1 MNVSREQIDKLI
13 VGGGDPSFPDGG
25 PDVSPTGTAVL
36 NGPVYV
42 GKPTASP
49 GYEANLNVASNGVT
63 QSTFDGQPKY
73 QSSLAI
79 KADGNVNIS
88 GDGKT
93 ADALLVSKG
102 SARAATFIGGSPDA
116 VIIQG
121 DLFVSGSTDTGNKG
135 RLASRFAA
143 ADASPKPFDLVHPT
157 KGEGHR
163 LRYACIE
170 GPEVAVYCRGRLKES
185 NVINLPDY
193 WKDLVHEDSITV
205 QLQPIGSNQNLVI
218 QEFNNEFIV
227 IAEDSTNTDLI
238 TDLSTIDCFYHV
250 YGERKDINPLI
261 VEYEG
266 NSWED
271 YPDPNYNPN
280 KVDSDKKN
288 TKDPRF
294 DGPPNTV
301 TQ

>member
-1 MNVSREQIDKLI
+1 MQIIKTQTDKLV
-13 VGGGDPSFPDGG
+13 VGSN
-25 PDVSPTGTAVL
+25 DVSQPEGEKDQTPTGTAIL
-36 NGPVYV
+36 NGPVVIGDGAGRTQGDYQGV
-42 GKPTASP
+42 
-49 GYEANLNVASNGVT
+49 LNVSSGSAT
-63 QSTFDGQPKY
+63 QQPLDQQPKLNVD
-73 QSSLAI
+73 LAAAI
-79 KADGNVNIS
+79 DGNVRIL

-93 ADALLVSKG
+93 PSGLFVA
-102 SARAATFIGGSPDA
+102 GGSGPD
-116 VIIQG
+116 V
-121 DLFVSGSTDTGNKG
+121 LFVAGDAFFSGAVDCGNKG
-135 RLASRFAA
+135 KLAARFGS
-143 ADASPKPFDLVHPT
+143 ADARPKPFDLVHPT

-185 NVINLPDY
+185 NVIQLPYY

-271 YPDPNYNPN
+271 YPDPNFDPN
-280 KVDSDKKN
+280 KVDEDKKTYN
-288 TKDPRF
+288 DPRF
-294 DGPPNTV
+294 AGPPNTI
-301 TQ
+301 TT

>member
-1 MNVSREQIDKLI
+1 MQIIKTQTDKLV
-13 VGGGDPSFPDGG
+13 VGSN
-25 PDVSPTGTAVL
+25 DVAYTATDTSPTGTAVL

-42 GKPTASP
+42 GKTGASP
-49 GYEANLNVASNGVT
+49 GYEAVLNVTSNSAQQLPGD
-63 QSTFDGQPKY
+63 QQPAC
-73 QSSLAI
+73 SASLAM
-79 KADGNVNIS
+79 KSDGNLTVA

-93 ADALLVSKG
+93 PNALLIS
-102 SARAATFIGGSPDA
+102 GGSSVDTIH
-116 VIIQG
+116 VIG
-121 DLFVSGSTDTGNKG
+121 DMHVTGSVDCGNKG
-135 RLASRFAA
+135 RLAARFGV
-143 ADASPKPFDLVHPT
+143 ADSIPKPFDLLHPT

-170 GPEVAVYCRGRLKES
+170 GPEAGVYYRGRLKES
-185 NVINLPDY
+185 NIIQLPYY
-193 WKDLVHEDSITV
+193 WKDLVHADSITV

-250 YGERKDINPLI
+250 YGERIEVNPLI

-271 YPDPNYNPN
+271 YPDPNFNPN
-280 KVDSDKKN
+280 KVDRDKRN
-288 TKDPRF
+288 IKDPRF
-294 DGPPNTV
+294 SGPPNTF
-301 TQ
+301 TR

>member
-1 MNVSREQIDKLI
+1 MNISRLQSDKLI
-13 VGGGDPSFPDGG
+13 VGTN
-25 PDVSPTGTAVL
+25 DVSYSAPDTSPSGSAIL
-36 NGPVYV
+36 NGPVLI
-42 GKPTASP
+42 GKPSAAP
-49 GYEANLNVASNGVT
+49 GYEGALNVASNGAPQNSLDT
-63 QSTFDGQPKY
+63 QPAY

-79 KADGNVNIS
+79 KADGNLTVA

-93 ADALLVSKG
+93 ANALLIS
-102 SARAATFIGGSPDA
+102 GGSSVDTIHVVGDMFVTGA
-116 VIIQG
+116 V
-121 DLFVSGSTDTGNKG
+121 DCGNKG
-135 RLASRFAA
+135 KLASRFAA

-170 GPEVAVYCRGRLKES
+170 GPEAGVYYRGRLKES
-185 NVINLPDY
+185 NVIQLPYY

-250 YGERKDINPLI
+250 YGERIDVNPLI

-271 YPDPNYNPN
+271 YPDPNFNPN
-280 KVDSDKKN
+280 KVDTDKRN

-294 DGPPNTV
+294 SGPPNTF
-301 TQ
+301 TR

>member
-1 MNVSREQIDKLI
+1 MNIAKTQTDKIVVGTNDVSY
-13 VGGGDPSFPDGG
+13 VPPDI
-25 PDVSPTGTAVL
+25 SPTGTAVL

-42 GKPTASP
+42 GKTGASP
-49 GYEANLNVASNGVT
+49 GYEALLNITSNSA
-63 QSTFDGQPKY
+63 QQNPLNIQP
-73 QSSLAI
+73 SCNASLAM
-79 KADGNVNIS
+79 KADGNLTVA

-93 ADALLVSKG
+93 PNALLIS
-102 SARAATFIGGSPDA
+102 GGSSVDTIH
-116 VIIQG
+116 VEG
-121 DLFVSGSTDTGNKG
+121 DMFVSGAVDCGNKG
-135 RLASRFAA
+135 KLASRFAT
-143 ADASPKPFDLVHPT
+143 ADSKPKPFDLEHPT
-157 KGEGHR
+157 KGKGHR

-170 GPEVAVYCRGRLKES
+170 GPEVGVYYRGRLKES
-185 NVINLPDY
+185 NVIELPYY
-193 WKDLVHEDSITV
+193 WKDLVHADSITV

-271 YPDPNYNPN
+271 YPDPNFNPN
-280 KVDSDKKN
+280 KVDDDKKTYN
-288 TKDPRF
+288 DPRF
-294 DGPPNTV
+294 AGPPNTF
-301 TQ
+301 TK

>member
-1 MNVSREQIDKLI
+1 MQIIKTQTDKLV
-13 VGGGDPSFPDGG
+13 VGSNDVSYTAPDT
-25 PDVSPTGTAVL
+25 SPTGTAVL

-42 GKPTASP
+42 GKTGASP
-49 GYEANLNVASNGVT
+49 NYEAVLNITSNSAEQLPGD
-63 QSTFDGQPKY
+63 QQPACSST
-73 QSSLAI
+73 LAM
-79 KADGNVNIS
+79 KSDGNVSIA

-135 RLASRFAA
+135 RLASRFSS
-143 ADASPKPFDLVHPT
+143 ADGRPKPFDIQHPT

-163 LRYACIE
+163 LRHACIE
-170 GPEVAVYCRGRLKES
+170 GPEVAVYYRGRLKES
-185 NVINLPDY
+185 NVIQLPYY

-271 YPDPNYNPN
+271 YPDPNFNPN
-280 KVDSDKKN
+280 KVDDDKK
-288 TKDPRF
+288 TYTDPRF
-294 DGPPNTV
+294 AGPPNTI
-301 TQ
+301 TT